1 MDPIQE
7 ELKILKNKHEKA
19 LNEDNLAYQEVRD
32 AWDVKAFREAKL
44 GPKKGKMNT
53 AVKRFKKTMTKTAAS
68 KAEEKVLEFE
78 KSHNIE
84 SSSGNFNALKK

>member
-1 MDPIQE
+1 MEEEIEVDPIQDQ
-7 ELKILKNKHEKA
+7 LKILKDKHERA

-44 GPKKGKMNT
+44 GPKQGKMF
-53 AVKRFKKTMTKTAAS
+53 AAEMKKGMARTAAS
-68 KAEEKVLEFE
+68 KAEDKVLEFT

-84 SSSGNFNALKK
+84 LSSGK

>member
-32 AWDVKAFREAKL
+32 AWDVKAFRDSKL
-44 GPKKGKMNT
+44 GPKKGKMNA
-53 AVKRFKKTMTKTAAS
+53 AVKRFKKAMTKTAAS
-68 KAEEKVLEFE
+68 KAEDEVLEFA
-78 KSHNIE
+78 KLHNIE
-84 SSSGNFNALKK
+84 PSSG

>member
-32 AWDVKAFREAKL
+32 AWDVKAFRETKL
-44 GPKKGKMNT
+44 GPKKGKMNA
-53 AVKRFKKTMTKTAAS
+53 AVKRFKKSMTKTAAS
-68 KAEEKVLEFE
+68 KAEEEVLEFE

-84 SSSGNFNALKK
+84 PSSGKFNA